1 MKRREFI
8 TGLGAAAVSSLS
20 WPLAARAQQ
29 PAKMPVIG
37 FLGAPASAP
46 YAQYV
51 AAIRQ
56 GLSETGFVEGQ
67 NVAIEYRW
75 AEGRYDRL
83 PALAAELVGRQVAVI
98 VPIGGAPSALA
109 AKKATST
116 IPIIFAM
123 TADPVQLGLVAS
135 LNRPGGNVSGVT
147 TLGVALEAKRLQM
160 LHELA
165 PAAALIAMLVNPN
178 NPQTETQVKEV
189 TAAGVAMG
197 LQILALNASTD
208 RDIETAFATMAE
220 HRAGALLV
228 GQDTFFTGQPAQLAA
243 LAERYAIPAGSPW
256 REHVAAGL
264 LVSYGASIK
273 DAYHQAG
280 VYTGKVLKGTKPAD
294 LPVMQSTK
302 FDLAINLKTAK
313 ALGLEI
319 SPTLLA
325 LADEVIE

>member
-20 WPLAARAQQ
+20 WPFAARAQQ
-29 PAKMPVIG
+29 AMPVIG

-46 YAQYV
+46 YADNV

-75 AEGRYDRL
+75 AEGQYDRL

-160 LHELA
+160 LHELV

-208 RDIETAFATMAE
+208 REIHTAFATMAE
-220 HRAGALLV
+220 QRAGALFI
-228 GQDTFFTGQPAQLAA
+228 GQDTFFTSQPTQLAA

-273 DAYHQAG
+273 DAYRQAG

-294 LPVMQSTK
+294 LPVMQPTK
-302 FDLAINLKTAK
+302 FELVINLKTAK
-313 ALGLEI
+313 TLGLDV
-319 SPTLLA
+319 PLHLQQ